1 MTTPAARHLL
11 HLCAALALVSGV
23 ASAQQPRAQPSAA
36 SVRPQSVTLSQS
48 AGRSGEQRPSPLAL
62 DDLIQTA
69 LARNPRLGRASFAI
83 DAARGRYTQA
93 GLYPNPVFAFAAD
106 ELGDRTGPS
115 GILSPQ
121 LSQEIVRGGKL
132 KLSQAV
138 AAREVDQ
145 ASLTLMAERYA
156 LVGTVRASFY
166 EVLALQQRAAI
177 LNDLVKLADQAV
189 DLGRKS
195 FEAKQVARL
204 DLVQLEVE
212 AERFR
217 ADAESVE
224 RELPAA
230 FRRLSAAAGDPRLPS
245 SSVVGALDAALPEYD
260 LEQTKES
267 VLAFHPEVRAAKVGI
282 ERTQAALRR
291 AQAEPIP
298 NVTVSSGYTRQSQ
311 NRSNDWAVGVS
322 VPLPVWNRNQG
333 NVRAAQAEVGAAV
346 LDVARVENDLT
357 DRLAVA
363 FRTYTAAKQ
372 RAGRYKSAILPR
384 AEETYDL
391 SVKAFKGGQ
400 FEYLR
405 VLQAQRAVAEA
416 RLEYNRA
423 LGEGWRAAGE
433 ISGFLLEEVWPVAPA
448 TTVPLP
454 NIPPTPTPPPM
465 TGLTPKAPVP
475 PPPARKP

>member
-1 MTTPAARHLL
+1 
-11 HLCAALALVSGV
+11 
-23 ASAQQPRAQPSAA
+23 
-36 SVRPQSVTLSQS
+36 
-48 AGRSGEQRPSPLAL
+48 
-62 DDLIQTA
+62 IQTA
-69 LARNPRLGRASFAI
+69 LTRNPRLGRASFAI

-121 LSQEIVRGGKL
+121 VSQEIVRGGKL

-156 LVGTVRASFY
+156 LVGAVRASFY

-177 LNDLVKLADQAV
+177 LKDLVKLADQAV
-189 DLGRKS
+189 DLGRQS

-230 FRRLSAAAGDPRLPS
+230 FRRLSAAAGDPRLPL
-245 SSVVGALDAALPEYD
+245 SSVVGALDAVLPEYD

-298 NVTVSSGYTRQSQ
+298 NVTVSSGYTRQNQ

-333 NVRAAQAEVGAAV
+333 NIRAAQAEVGAAV

-357 DRLAVA
+357 DRLALA

-372 RAGRYKSAILPR
+372 RAGRYTSAILPR
-384 AEETYDL
+384 AEETYKL
-391 SVKAFKGGQ
+391 SLEAFKGGQ

-433 ISGFLLEEVWPVAPA
+433 ISGFLLEEVWPVAPSA
-448 TTVPLP
+448 AAPLP
-454 NIPPTPTPPPM
+454 AIPPLPVAPPP
-465 TGLTPKAPVP
+465 TGLTPKVP
-475 PPPARKP
+475 PPAVRKP

>member
-1 MTTPAARHLL
+1 MTTPAAGRQFG
-11 HLCAALALVSGV
+11 LCAAILLLSGA
-23 ASAQQPRAQPSAA
+23 ASAQLPPTPPSVATARAPAA
-36 SVRPQSVTLSQS
+36 TPPP
-48 AGRSGEQRPSPLAL
+48 AIRSRPLAL

-69 LARNPRLGRASFAI
+69 LARNPRLGRAAFAI

-93 GLYPNPVFAFAAD
+93 GLYPNPVFAFTAD

-132 KLSQAV
+132 RLSQAV
-138 AAREVDQ
+138 AAKEVDQ
-145 ASLTLMAERYA
+145 ASLTLLAERYA
-156 LVGTVRASFY
+156 LVGTVRANFY

-177 LNDLVKLADQAV
+177 LSDLVKLADQAV
-189 DLGRKS
+189 ELGRKS

-230 FRRLSAAAGDPRLPS
+230 FRRLSAAAGDPRLPLA
-245 SSVVGALDAALPEYD
+245 SVVGTLDATLPEYD

-267 VLAFHPEVRAAKVGI
+267 VLAFHPEVRAVKVGI
-282 ERTQAALRR
+282 ERSQAALRR

-298 NVTVSSGYTRQSQ
+298 NVTVSSGYTRQNQ

-333 NVRAAQAEVGAAV
+333 NIRTAQAEVGAAV

-357 DRLAVA
+357 ERLAAA

-372 RAGRYKSAILPR
+372 RAGRYNSAILPR

-433 ISGFLLEEVWPVAPA
+433 ISGFLLEEVWPALPTPSALIPPAPPPQA
-448 TTVPLP
+448 ESPPGVGKLKTAPPAADILP
-454 NIPPTPTPPPM
+454 N
-465 TGLTPKAPVP
+465 K
-475 PPPARKP
+475 K